1 MTTAI
6 TDGAQPQ
13 TSDTAAALLKV
24 EDLTISFR
32 SPSGLV
38 HAVNGL
44 DLTVTPRERVAIVG
58 ESGSGKS
65 VTAQALL
72 GLFHAP
78 VDHRVP
84 ALLRQ

>member
-6 TDGAQPQ
+6 TDGALPQ

-44 DLTVTPRERVAIVG
+44 DFTVPRANGSRS
-58 ESGSGKS
+58 SGSP
-65 VTAQALL
+65 
-72 GLFHAP
+72 AP
-78 VDHRVP
+78 ASP
-84 ALLRQ
+84 